1 MPKRVNITES
11 QWGHVESKLP
21 KAENDCLQ
29 MDLVDTKQKSR
40 ESIGKAFKLGIYY
53 ARAKRDLHL
62 RKEIKNKLDDMIQN
76 LDTNE

>member
-1 MPKRVNITES
+1 MPKRVNITEI
-11 QWGHVESKLP
+11 QWGHIESKLP

-40 ESIGKAFKLGIYY
+40 ESIGKAFKLGIHF
-53 ARAKRDLHL
+53 AKAKRDLHL

>member
-1 MPKRVNITES
+1 MPKRISITES
-11 QWGHVESKLP
+11 QWGHIESKLP

-40 ESIGKAFKLGIYY
+40 ESIGKAFKLGIHF
-53 ARAKRDLHL
+53 AKAKRDLHL

>member
-1 MPKRVNITES
+1 MPKRINILES
-11 QWGHVESKLP
+11 QWGNIESKLP

-53 ARAKRDLHL
+53 AKARNDLYMRKR
-62 RKEIKNKLDDMIQN
+62 IKNELDGMVQA
-76 LDTNE
+76 LDKDE

>member
-1 MPKRVNITES
+1 MPKRINILES
-11 QWGHVESKLP
+11 QWGHVESQLP

-40 ESIGKAFKLGIYY
+40 ESIGKAFKLGIHF
-53 ARAKRDLHL
+53 AKAKRDLHL

>member
-1 MPKRVNITES
+1 MPKKINISES
-11 QWGHVESKLP
+11 QWGHIETMLP

-40 ESIGKAFKLGIYY
+40 ESIGKAFKLGIHF
-53 ARAKRDLHL
+53 AKAKRDLHL